1 MQDSDR
7 GPVDVVIPSYVGQ
20 AKLESEPVATDPAA
34 PASLPQVD
42 DTTTFQNLCF
52 EPLYPNG
59 KQTPVFGIPTGDD
72 DEAKI
77 GTPLGPQKASRYRY
91 NPSYK

>member
-1 MQDSDR
+1 MQDPDHE
-7 GPVDVVIPSYVGQ
+7 PVDVVIPSIVKG
-20 AKLESEPVATDPAA
+20 AKLEPEPVATDPAA

-59 KQTPVFGIPTGDD
+59 EQNPLFGIPTGDD
-72 DEAKI
+72 DEAQI
-77 GTPLGPQKASRYRY
+77 GTPIGPQKASRYRY
-91 NPSYK
+91 NPSYR